1 MKRHV
6 REEVP
11 VKKSLIAAFGAAAL
25 GLSACGA
32 SATFNGA
39 VSSLGSSPDLQVH
52 LTASASGAGTTQTEQ
67 VLGAISLD
75 VDYSNPTGAA
85 LSQSNGK
92 ANAEIIVNAG
102 ATPFIDLRVV
112 NDTLYLE
119 VNVTALSNIPTV
131 NLSPSDLAAA
141 QLLIGG
147 RWFQI
152 PTSLLT
158 SSLPATTKIKA
169 EAAQD
174 QAAERQIADA
184 LKKLI
189 DTTPYTTL
197 SSGSYSETGSLTS
210 VVKAVLPAFESLG
223 GSSATLISIKGTYT
237 LGLTTSG
244 TTATG
249 ASIKITAPNGTQGNA
264 SVELTATI
272 AHANDSIVAPTNP
285 TIVTKSMLEGLLA
298 EAK

>member
-39 VSSLGSSPDLQVH
+39 VASLGSSPDLQVH
-52 LTASASGAGTTQTEQ
+52 LTASASGAGTAQVEP

-75 VDYSNPTGAA
+75 VDYSNPTGAN
-85 LSQSNGK
+85 LSESNGK
-92 ANAEIIVNAG
+92 ANAELIVNAG
-102 ATPFIDLRVV
+102 ATPLVDIREV
-112 NDTLYLE
+112 NGTLYLE
-119 VNVTALSNIPTV
+119 VNVTALSNIPSV
-131 NLSPSDLAAA
+131 NLSSSDLAAA
-141 QLLIGG
+141 QLLFGG
-147 RWFQI
+147 RWFEI

-158 SSLPATTKIKA
+158 SSFPATSKMKA
-169 EAAQD
+169 QAAQD
-174 QAAERQIADA
+174 QAAAKKIADA
-184 LKKLI
+184 LDKLI
-189 DTTPYTTL
+189 DTTPYTTP
-197 SSGSYSETGSLTS
+197 SAGSYSETGSLRS
-210 VVKAVLPAFESLG
+210 VVKAVLPTFESLG
-223 GSSATLISIKGTYT
+223 GSSASISSIKGTYT

-249 ASIKITAPNGTQGNA
+249 ASIKITAPNGTQGDA
-264 SVELTATI
+264 TVELTATI
-272 AHANDSIVAPTNP
+272 AHADDAVAAPTNP
-285 TIVTKSMLEGLLA
+285 TILTKSMLEGLLA